1 MKLRNN
7 LRGRMKYQFF
17 IPMAIEDYHFDVDAF
32 TLQELESLFK
42 KLNDLV
48 SVLPEEE
55 RMQLI
60 RMEAKDSWQLS
71 EDVPANPFSC
81 VAFFDNENVEN
92 IVRATV
98 YGAEALE
105 VLPISS
111 RMIRNIHYLICEGA
125 DYDRKYRGEY
135 RKSPIW
141 IGNADKGLKDATFV
155 PPVEEDMTAAIVN
168 FENYMNYSD
177 DNVFVKAAVIHYQ
190 FEMIHPFIDGNG
202 RTGRLLNNLFL
213 TENGIL
219 EAPVLLL
226 SHVIARGYNRYC
238 SELQRVHDTGDIIPW
253 LRYWLKTLSESAKY
267 TLQVLKTNI

>member
-7 LRGRMKYQFF
+7 LRGRMKYQSF

-60 RMEAKDSWQLS
+60 RLEAKDSWQLS

-98 YGAEALE
+98 YGTEALE

-111 RMIRNIHYLICEGA
+111 RLIRNIHYLICEGD

-219 EAPVLLL
+219 KVPVLLL
-226 SHVIARGYNRYC
+226 SHVIARGYNHYC
-238 SELQRVHDTGDIIPW
+238 PELQRVHDTGDIIPW
-253 LRYWLKTLSESAKY
+253 LRYWLATLSESAKY